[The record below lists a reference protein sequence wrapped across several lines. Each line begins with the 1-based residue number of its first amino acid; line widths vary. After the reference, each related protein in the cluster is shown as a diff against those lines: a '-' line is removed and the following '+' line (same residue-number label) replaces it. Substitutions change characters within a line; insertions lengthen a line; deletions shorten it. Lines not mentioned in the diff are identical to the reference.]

1 MFNLTCDEESG
12 VDVGGIWTGPDQ
24 FELTFRLN
32 HDDEEDVNI
41 HLILTREEVDIL
53 QDWLL
58 KKLEQNR
65 MQ

>member
-32 HDDEEDVNI
+32 HDDREDLNI

-53 QDWLL
+53 QDWLQRQL
-58 KKLEQNR
+58 KNNKVQ
-65 MQ
+65 